1 MNILLKRLTS
11 CFKSMHYWIGTALT
25 VVLLVSCGGG
35 GGEKTNTA
43 VNEPLLLSKSWQIAK
58 AMGPGVNFGGMFEAP
73 NEGDWGVT
81 FQPELVD
88 AAWNAGFRTIRLPV
102 RWSNHAS
109 GIYPY
114 AIDTVFMSRVA
125 YAVDTALAKGFHV
138 ILNMHLH
145 HQLDGDALDSGEFAV
160 NSAVLQ
166 PRFVAMWE
174 QIAVQF
180 KNRSDRLLFEFYN
193 EPHGSLTADSWNQL
207 LATTLKQV
215 RLSNPDR
222 IVILGGIN
230 YNDAFSLGTLTMPSG
245 DLNLMATFHS
255 YEPFEFTHQGANWV
269 NPPLPTG
276 VTCCSTAQIESISLK
291 IRHAALWSSA
301 NGFPVLLGEFG
312 ANSLAGM
319 TSRVAY
325 TRQVRTLAEAANMP
339 WIYWE
344 FTQSNFSVY
353 DLTTKTF
360 KQDLLNALI
369 K

>member
-1 MNILLKRLTS
+1 
-11 CFKSMHYWIGTALT
+11 
-25 VVLLVSCGGG
+25 
-35 GGEKTNTA
+35 
-43 VNEPLLLSKSWQIAK
+43 
-58 AMGPGVNFGGMFEAP
+58 
-73 NEGDWGVT
+73 
-81 FQPELVD
+81 
-88 AAWNAGFRTIRLPV
+88 
-102 RWSNHAS
+102 
-109 GIYPY
+109 
-114 AIDTVFMSRVA
+114 
-125 YAVDTALAKGFHV
+125 
-138 ILNMHLH
+138 
-145 HQLDGDALDSGEFAV
+145 LDSGEFAV